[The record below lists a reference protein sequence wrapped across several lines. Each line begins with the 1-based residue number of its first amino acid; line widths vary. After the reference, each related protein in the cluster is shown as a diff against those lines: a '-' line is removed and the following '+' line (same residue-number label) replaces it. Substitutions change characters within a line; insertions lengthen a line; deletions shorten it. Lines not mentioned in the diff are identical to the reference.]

1 MAKLAGINLA
11 SGRMSFRIEPSWQ
24 SPGRTAQFYDL
35 ADSGRL
41 VAPLTALWNSVGVSL
56 LTSASPPTGCAR
68 MCTFQRAAVTRR
80 NVAGIEVVS
89 GLGLSFC
96 ALKRATSSSASSVVR
111 PLASAA
117 SNAFIVGP

>member
-1 MAKLAGINLA
+1 MAKLARINLA

-41 VAPLTALWNSVGVSL
+41 VAPLTALWNSVGFVSL

-68 MCTFQRAAVTRR
+68 MCTFSESRRDAEKRCRDRGGLWARA
-80 NVAGIEVVS
+80 
-89 GLGLSFC
+89 
-96 ALKRATSSSASSVVR
+96 
-111 PLASAA
+111 
-117 SNAFIVGP
+117 IVLPR